1 MSNKIFII
9 TVFISN
15 IAFAGVLPQAIIQ
28 ETVNTKSN
36 NKLSAQVSSQLFKR
50 GLDKKIAIA
59 KVKNTLAE
67 GENIND
73 LMVQNILQNIPSM
86 KESDIVNFI
95 AQAALQEKHVDLSSY
110 ETLIALV
117 QRYTNVAFDKELRL
131 HVEKASLE
139 NEKLKSMKVFI

>member
-15 IAFAGVLPQAIIQ
+15 IAFAGVLPQANIQ

-36 NKLSAQVSSQLFKR
+36 NKLSAQVNSQLFKR
-50 GLDKKIAIA
+50 GLDKKTAIA

-95 AQAALQEKHVDLSSY
+95 TQAALQEKRVDLSSY

-117 QRYTNVAFDKELRL
+117 QRYANVAFDKELRL